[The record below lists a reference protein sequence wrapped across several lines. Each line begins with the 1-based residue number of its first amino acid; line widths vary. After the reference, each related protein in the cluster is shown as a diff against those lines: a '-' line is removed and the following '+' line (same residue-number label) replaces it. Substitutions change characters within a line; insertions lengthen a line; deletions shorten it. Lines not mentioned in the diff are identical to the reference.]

1 MTILTEYNLLSHIYT
16 EIRNNLLDVI
26 KTLGINVQTGALSS
40 EDTESS
46 VDGTS
51 LAITIIVTFLVTAIA
66 VGFLGVVVGLVLQTH
81 FNRKKEKKSEL
92 SNGYLSSHTTE
103 EKTSL

>member
-1 MTILTEYNLLSHIYT
+1 MLHTVTRDAEVGGQTPTE
-16 EIRNNLLDVI
+16 
-26 KTLGINVQTGALSS
+26 
-40 EDTESS
+40 ESS

-51 LAITIIVTFLVTAIA
+51 LAIVIIVTFLVTAIA

-81 FNRKKEKKSEL
+81 FNRKKERKTEL